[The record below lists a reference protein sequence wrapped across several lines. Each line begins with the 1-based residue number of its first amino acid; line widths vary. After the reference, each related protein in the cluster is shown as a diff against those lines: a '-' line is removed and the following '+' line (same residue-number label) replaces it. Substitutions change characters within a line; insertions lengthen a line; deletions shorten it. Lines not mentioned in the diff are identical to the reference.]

1 MSPAAKP
8 PPRPNLLIVAQ
19 NGRLQY
25 EALIFTASLAAL
37 APHLLQHLY
46 IAEPQPGPLWPQDPR
61 LSPPVRD
68 RLLEFGAQILPLHS
82 RHFGAD
88 YPYGNKIEALRLLPR
103 GEAFLFFD
111 SDTLLLQPPDS
122 LGIDFTRPSASI
134 KVEGTWPE
142 PQPYVASLQAI
153 WEGLYTRFG
162 LKIGPTLDPR
172 FPPDYWQHYLYFNA
186 GWFYGPCPARFGEIF
201 TRIATE
207 IEADPGPMLAA
218 QSLDPW
224 LDQVA
229 LPLVIH
235 ALGGTRP
242 PASLALDGPASCH
255 YRALPLLYAREE
267 EEVLIRLEEIT
278 QDPALR
284 RLLRDWEP
292 AKKLI
297 YQGKGRQKIRPMF
310 DRHDPALRENQ
321 IRKTLRN
328 RGWWLR

>member
-1 MSPAAKP
+1 MSTATEPA
-8 PPRPNLLIVAQ
+8 PRPNLLIVAQ

-25 EALIFTASLAAL
+25 EALIFAASLAKV
-37 APHLLQHLY
+37 APHLLPHLH

-61 LSPPVRD
+61 MSAAVRAKLQD
-68 RLLEFGAQILPLHS
+68 FGAKVLPLHS

-88 YPYGNKIEALRLLPR
+88 YPYGNKTEALRLLPE

-111 SDTLLLQPPDS
+111 TDTLILQAPDR
-122 LGIDFTRPSASI
+122 LGIDFSRPSASV

-142 PQPYVASLQAI
+142 PQPYVATLSAI
-153 WEGLYTRFG
+153 WRALYDRFD
-162 LKIGPTLDPR
+162 LDITPTLNPR
-172 FPPDYWQHYLYFNA
+172 FPPDHWEHYLYFNA
-186 GWFYGPCPARFGEIF
+186 GWFYGPCPQRFGATF
-201 TRIATE
+201 TRFATA
-207 IEADPGPMLAA
+207 IRDDPGPMLAA
-218 QSLDPW
+218 QTLDPW

-235 ALGGTRP
+235 AHGGARP
-242 PASLALDGPASCH
+242 PADLGLDGAASCH

-267 EEVLIRLEEIT
+267 EEVVTRLEEVT
-278 QDPALR
+278 SDPALR

-310 DRHDPALRENQ
+310 DRHDPAFRENQ

-328 RGWWLR
+328 AGWWLR